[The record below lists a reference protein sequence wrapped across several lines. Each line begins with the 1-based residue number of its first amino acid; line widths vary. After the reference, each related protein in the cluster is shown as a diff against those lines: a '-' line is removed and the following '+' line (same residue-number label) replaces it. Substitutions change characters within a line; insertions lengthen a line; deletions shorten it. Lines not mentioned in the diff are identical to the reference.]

1 MYMQEDCKSTEMTRK
16 AVRNILILRPITR
29 RCDGY
34 DLSTCLAAFHN
45 DAGIFHR
52 EAGAD
57 IAIDPLDLSFL
68 VCESALGDQ
77 IENVRGPVL
86 NSDVLDFRTLESDE
100 FDDGAVECGC
110 LKFRRGAT
118 FHIHHLA
125 AFVGNDESAFK
136 LTEVFGIDAE
146 VGLERMLHLHSWRNV
161 DERTT

>member
-1 MYMQEDCKSTEMTRK
+1 MDHLGAS
-16 AVRNILILRPITR
+16 ILVLSVSGKG
-29 RCDGY
+29 DG
-34 DLSTCLAAFHN
+34 DHFTTCLTAFH
-45 DAGIFHR
+45 DDSRIFHR
-52 EAGAD
+52 EAGTD

-77 IENVRGPVL
+77 IEYVCGPVL
-86 NSDVLDFRTLESDE
+86 NSDVLDLRTLESDE
-100 FDDGAVECGC
+100 FDDGAVERGC
-110 LKFRRGAT
+110 LKFRRGTT

-146 VGLERMLHLHSWRNV
+146 VGLERMLHLHSWRDV